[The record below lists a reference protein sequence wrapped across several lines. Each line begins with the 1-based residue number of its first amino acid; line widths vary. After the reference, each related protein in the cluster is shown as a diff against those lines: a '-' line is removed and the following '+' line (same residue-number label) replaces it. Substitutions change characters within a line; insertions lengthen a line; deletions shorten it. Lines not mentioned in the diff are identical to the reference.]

1 MNEQGIKVGDT
12 VRWRIGGKRIA
23 IVTYVSRHAG
33 DTLVRLDRPLR
44 GSTLQSV
51 NDLTVV
57 KPALETKEPPLEP
70 QPARKPKP
78 KPKPASPIRLP
89 VPTQDV

>member
-1 MNEQGIKVGDT
+1 MKEQIQKETIGVGDT
-12 VRWRIGGKRIA
+12 VRWRIGGKRTA

-44 GSTLQSV
+44 GSTLQSI

-57 KPALETKEPPLEP
+57 KPALETKE
-70 QPARKPKP
+70 RDG
-78 KPKPASPIRLP
+78 SSG
-89 VPTQDV
+89 